1 MNTKTCCQLLNV
13 ECDQGRKCPMRQQ
26 TSSDEIVMFEKPFQ
40 WLTDIFYTAVFTS
53 LAVTLGV
60 LLAYYFVLFVG

>member
-1 MNTKTCCQLLNV
+1 MSCTNDCL
-13 ECDQGRKCPMRQQ
+13 QGRECTCRQN
-26 TSSDEIVMFEKPFQ
+26 TNDEIVMFGKPFQ

-53 LAVTLGV
+53 LVVTLGV